1 MFIGL
6 SPIYP
11 FLTTLLEILKNWWWI
26 PLFFILWKPFL
37 FLYLWWRVD
46 GFLKKQQMVLLEI
59 KLPKEIL
66 KPIRAMEVVFSSIQ
80 NAIYQPPDLW
90 EKWIDGRVQLSLGL
104 ELVSIDG
111 QPHFFIRTPKEYRD
125 SVESSLYAQY
135 PEIEIVEV
143 DDYTKYVP
151 QSIPNKEWD
160 LFGSDYKLNKDDHY
174 PIKTYS
180 EFETEREKEE
190 EEVVDPIAGL
200 LESMAKIKK
209 GEQLWIQFLIDP
221 VGDVDLARSFSKW
234 WKKGE
239 ALRDK
244 LARRP
249 APGPPRPIIQEAAE
263 ILITGKVKEEKKEEK
278 EIFPPEMRLT
288 PGEREVLAAIEKK
301 MSKPI
306 FQTTVRFIY
315 LGRRDVWFKPNFRL
329 AFSFFNQYAT
339 NNLNALFAE
348 GKTLTKIHK
357 ALIFQF
363 LNIDFIRGRRH
374 YVKCRKLFRN
384 YIRRLSPFYPKLGKG
399 TFMLNTE
406 EVASLFHF
414 PSERVAPAPGVSRIE
429 AKKGGA
435 LPSLPVE

>member
-1 MFIGL
+1 M
-6 SPIYP
+6 PIDFTLLYP
-11 FLTTLLEILKNWWWI
+11 FLNVLWQILKNWWWI
-26 PLFFILWKPFL
+26 ILFFVLLKPFL
-37 FLYLWWRVD
+37 FLYRWWRVD
-46 GFLKKQQMVLLEI
+46 GFLKRSRWILLEI

-80 NAIYQPPDLW
+80 SAIYQPPDMW
-90 EKWIDGRVQLSLGL
+90 EKWIDGQVQLSLAL

-111 QPHFFIRTPKEYRD
+111 QPHFFIRTPVQYRD
-125 SVESSLYAQY
+125 SVEASLYAQY

-160 LFGSDYKLNKDDHY
+160 LFGSDYKLVQDDHY
-174 PIKTYS
+174 PIKTYPQ
-180 EFETEREKEE
+180 FETEREKEE

-200 LESMAKIKK
+200 LEAMVKIKK
-209 GEQLWIQFLIDP
+209 GEQLWIQFLIEP
-221 VGDVDLARSFSKW
+221 VGDADLAKSLSKW
-234 WKKGE
+234 RKSGE

-249 APGPPRPIIQEAAE
+249 GPAARPKPIIQEAAE
-263 ILITGKVKEEKKEEK
+263 ILISGKAKEEKIEEK
-278 EIFPPEMRLT
+278 EIIPPEMKLT
-288 PGEREVLAAIEKK
+288 PGEREVLAAIEHK

-306 FQTTVRFIY
+306 FQTTIRFIY

-329 AFSFFNQYAT
+329 AFAFLSQYAT
-339 NNLNALFAE
+339 NNLNALFPE
-348 GKTLTKIHK
+348 GKTLTKIKK

-363 LNIDFIRGRRH
+363 LNIDFIFSRRY
-374 YVKCRKLFRN
+374 YVRCRKLFRK
-384 YIRRLSPFYPKLGKG
+384 YIKRLSPFFPTPGG

-414 PSERVAPAPGVSRIE
+414 PGERAAPAPGLSRIE
-429 AKKGGA
+429 AKKRGA